1 MSANPGLIRPRHA
14 ARGASESALPL
25 PRRPR
30 ISLMDTTLRDGEQ
43 TPDLAFSSEEKL
55 RIARMSLCDVGVDRV
70 EVCSARVSAGERRAA
85 ELIASWAAG
94 AGQLHRI
101 EALGFCDGGRSVDWI
116 RATGIMRMNLLVKG
130 SERHCQLQL
139 GLSLAQHCQQIAHSL
154 EAASRAELEISGVY
168 LEDWSRG
175 ISHSPG
181 YVLELTKSLEELGVR
196 RVYLADT
203 LGVLVPAQVQ
213 KHVKRM
219 RQQFPALSFEF
230 HAHDDYG
237 LATANCLAAARAGVD
252 GLHTTV
258 NGLGERA
265 GNARLAEVAV
275 VLRDHTRRV
284 TYVDETRLLELSEL
298 VAQAS
303 GCRVAHHAPIVGR
316 HAFTQTAGIHAD
328 GDAKAALYCSALAPE
343 RFARRRA
350 YALGKLSG
358 RASIEHH
365 LRALGIQLSPAA
377 QARLLERVV
386 ALGDAKRAVCREDLA
401 ALAQEDELPT
411 QSEAAGGSE
420 KGSSPLAAALQKTPD
435 I

>member
-1 MSANPGLIRPRHA
+1 
-14 ARGASESALPL
+14 
-25 PRRPR
+25 
-30 ISLMDTTLRDGEQ
+30 MDTTLRDGEQ
-43 TPDLAFSSEEKL
+43 TPDVAFSNEEKL
-55 RIARMSLCDVGVDRV
+55 SIARMLLCDVGVDRV

-85 ELIASWAAG
+85 ERIAAWAAS

-116 RATGIMRMNLLVKG
+116 RATGITRMNLLAKG
-130 SERHCQLQL
+130 SERHCRLQL
-139 GLSLAQHCQQIAHSL
+139 GLSPAQHCEQIARSL
-154 EAASRAELEISGVY
+154 AAASAAQLEISGVY

-175 ISHSPG
+175 ISDSPG
-181 YVLELTKSLEELGVR
+181 YVMELTTSLAALGVR

-213 KHVKRM
+213 RHVRRM
-219 RQQFPALSFEF
+219 RQRFPALSFEL

-237 LATANCLAAARAGVD
+237 LATANCLAAAQAGVD

-265 GNARLAEVAV
+265 GNACLAEVAV
-275 VLRDHTRRV
+275 VLRDHARRASA
-284 TYVDETRLLELSEL
+284 VDETRLLELSEL
-298 VAQAS
+298 VARAS
-303 GCRVAHHAPIVGR
+303 RCDVAQHSPIVGR

-358 RASIEHH
+358 QASIEHH
-365 LRALGIQLSPAA
+365 LRALGILLSPAA
-377 QARLLERVV
+377 QARLLARVV
-386 ALGDAKRAVCREDLA
+386 ALGDAKRAVRREDLA
-401 ALAQEDELPT
+401 TLVQEDAPPT
-411 QSEAAGGSE
+411 EGDASGGSE
-420 KGSSPLAAALQKTPD
+420 KASAPSTATLEEPAD
-435 I
+435 S